1 MGIPAYYSYLI
12 KNFKKI
18 IVKKE
23 RLNKNVHN
31 FYLDSNSI
39 IYNCLATLKEVK
51 KHEIVN
57 ILIKEVC
64 LQIDK
69 YIKDVGPNKLVYISF
84 DGVAPVAK
92 LKQQKERR
100 FKSKIIAELVAD
112 YIKEQTGV
120 YPESK
125 QCGM

>member
-23 RLNKNVHN
+23 RLNKKVQN

-92 LKQQKERR
+92 LKQQKEN
-100 FKSKIIAELVAD
+100 
-112 YIKEQTGV
+112 
-120 YPESK
+120 
-125 QCGM
+125 